1 MKHLFLFTLLPFFS
15 ISQTKLISHKS
26 HSGTKKTWQQA
37 FNNPSNSIHLSNL
50 GVGPTPEVRFS
61 RLDSLKVIRPNVVVM
76 ITSNHCQDGIY
87 RNNDRNN
94 NSHLW
99 SAGADTVYNH
109 PDFNSDKSIEE
120 IKLAIGSRYYFAN
133 SAETVAFVGYDKK
146 PISTEQKSKRKSL
159 FKKKKPTVS
168 AVPSPKKERPSWF
181 VMVLISIFN
190 AFFKNPFR

>member
-1 MKHLFLFTLLPFFS
+1 MKHLLLFALLPFVGL
-15 ISQTKLISHKS
+15 SQTKLISHKS

-76 ITSNHCQDGIY
+76 VTSYHCQDGIY
-87 RNNDRNN
+87 RNADRNN
-94 NSHLW
+94 NAHLW
-99 SAGADTVYNH
+99 NAGSDTVYNH

-120 IKLAIGSRYYFAN
+120 IKRAIGSRYYFAN
-133 SAETVAFVGYDKK
+133 SAETVAFVGYEKK
-146 PISTEQKSKRKSL
+146 PVSIEEKSKGKHEL
-159 FKKKKPTVS
+159 TKKKS
-168 AVPSPKKERPSWF
+168 AENNAITEKKERPSWF